1 MSDLNKT
8 SGQQG
13 SEQQV
18 TSSSTSQPPI
28 GAYQTDLRMR
38 QLRDAIQ
45 CCSLKAE
52 KRKVSC
58 FLHGNFEALKTHK
71 LAE

>member
-1 MSDLNKT
+1 MDDFMSDLNKT

-18 TSSSTSQPPI
+18 TSSASQPPI

-45 CCSLKAE
+45 CCRE
-52 KRKVSC
+52 I
-58 FLHGNFEALKTHK
+58 
-71 LAE
+71 

>member
-1 MSDLNKT
+1 MDDFMSDLNKT

-13 SEQQV
+13 SDQQV
-18 TSSSTSQPPI
+18 TSSSASQPPI

-45 CCSLKAE
+45 CCRE
-52 KRKVSC
+52 I
-58 FLHGNFEALKTHK
+58 
-71 LAE
+71 